1 MSSKA
6 KASGQGPKCIPVI
19 KIDDADE
26 SGEGVDVGVVNLRG
40 MKKMTRGKSSCEEIS
55 GKSRR
60 KRAARRQLEFKSD
73 GRMNLT
79 SSLPPELTTARKDA
93 LLRFNSLTIEDQIAI
108 KLAGKKKAD
117 DGDSVSSDSSF
128 DSDYEDKNID
138 DQSGEPSSNSVNDF
152 AVITST
158 GAGPF
163 ADQIKIEDIT
173 DVNKGKKQA
182 MDDYDE
188 RLSKTEA
195 DFNLA
200 LNSMREAETWACAK
214 CTYVNKISSHSCEM
228 CDEPKSKGHST
239 ERPTLPGAYSV
250 AKTKTRSATWQ
261 CKSCTYKENKIGS
274 VKCSI
279 CDVPRDGA
287 VVSRVSGV
295 PSTPGAFS
303 VCPETPAADATIS
316 EWKCTTCTF
325 KHNKITSVVCEV
337 CQEPDQ
343 DLHSLHITERESNS
357 SWHCSSCTYV
367 NNDGMT
373 EFCGTCGATR
383 FDL

>member
-1 MSSKA
+1 
-6 KASGQGPKCIPVI
+6 
-19 KIDDADE
+19 
-26 SGEGVDVGVVNLRG
+26 
-40 MKKMTRGKSSCEEIS
+40 MTRGKSSCEEIS

-73 GRMNLT
+73 GGMNLT
-79 SSLPPELTTARKDA
+79 SSLPPELTTAHRKDA

-117 DGDSVSSDSSF
+117 DGDSVSSDSST

-138 DQSGEPSSNSVNDF
+138 DQSGKPSSNSVNDF
-152 AVITST
+152 AL

-163 ADQIKIEDIT
+163 ADQIKSEDIT

-182 MDDYDE
+182 MDVYDE

-200 LNSMREAETWACAK
+200 LNSMREAKTWACAK

-228 CDEPKSKGHST
+228 CDEPKSKGHTT
-239 ERPTLPGAYSV
+239 EKPTLPGAYSV
-250 AKTKTRSATWQ
+250 AKTKTRSVTWQ

-303 VCPETPAADATIS
+303 VCPDTPAADVTIS
-316 EWKCTTCTF
+316 EWECTTCTF

-337 CQEPDQ
+337 CQAAPMNGAVEVPFKPEWECKTCTFT
-343 DLHSLHITERESNS
+343 HNKITS
-357 SWHCSSCTYV
+357 SVC
-367 NNDGMT
+367 
-373 EFCGTCGATR
+373 E
-383 FDL
+383 